1 MTDSAALSRFVD
13 LHEHC
18 NCVMGGEPSDIDGM
32 TLLAKEGCEVAVENL
47 IVAIDC
53 DACDAF
59 TENDTRPDIVSV
71 RQCGEQFG
79 WLIIEMKYRMRLRA
93 ADQAVAALERLGQH
107 PMFSICLEKAHVV
120 FVVKKKRRA
129 ANTIMRMRE
138 IGRIDIGPWRVV
150 PRLIGSGDTVECRH
164 D

>member
-1 MTDSAALSRFVD
+1 MTDSTALSRFVD

-18 NCVMGGEPSDIDGM
+18 DCVMEGEPSDIDGM

-71 RQCGEQFG
+71 RYCGERFG
-79 WLIIEMKYRMRLRA
+79 WLIIEMKRTMRPRA
-93 ADQAVAALERLGQH
+93 ADQAVAGLERLGQH
-107 PMFSICLEKAHVV
+107 AMFPVHLEEAHVV
-120 FVVKKKRRA
+120 FVIKRKPRA
-129 ANTIMRMRE
+129 AYTILR
-138 IGRIDIGPWRVV
+138 DIGVIDTGRWRVLPSLV
-150 PRLIGSGDTVECRH
+150 SSGDAVECRH
-164 D
+164 K